1 MENID
6 EDSKLLSSVFIRKNG
21 RRQGHYSNVKA
32 SNIIAKVAGTSTA
45 DNDLEQEEENE
56 EGQELIHENQD
67 DMSTVTSGSMV
78 MMESKVFAKHEWV
91 RIQSMKSKYDNC
103 DAQVKGCVGKI
114 VHLKIYYMMPDG
126 IISIQHSNISAGHL
140 RLLDDAEIEAAN
152 NAIGK
157 NAFHLSFICEINF
170 DIIQ

>member
-1 MENID
+1 MSNID

-21 RRQGHYSNVKA
+21 RRANAGNVKH
-32 SNIIAKVAGTSTA
+32 SNDIIAQVAGTSTFEIG
-45 DNDLEQEEENE
+45 DVDDEQDHDDDIYEENGNDEQEM
-56 EGQELIHENQD
+56 IHEHND

-78 MMESKVFAKHEWV
+78 VMESKVFGKHEWV

-103 DAQVKGCVGKI
+103 DAQVKGCIGKI

-126 IISIQHSNISAGHL
+126 VISTHHSNISAGHL

-152 NAIGK
+152 NAIG
-157 NAFHLSFICEINF
+157 
-170 DIIQ
+170 IIFYIIL